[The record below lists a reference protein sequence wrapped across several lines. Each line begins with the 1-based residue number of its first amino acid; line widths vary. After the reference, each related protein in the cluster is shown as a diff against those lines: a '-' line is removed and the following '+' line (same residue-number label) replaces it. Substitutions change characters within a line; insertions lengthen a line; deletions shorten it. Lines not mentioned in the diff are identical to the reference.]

1 MRSVIRAASAALAF
15 AALTAAAPA
24 GAQQSAP
31 VKIAYLNSQII
42 LQNAPGRAEAES
54 QFEREMTTYRQQV
67 QRMGDSLQTMI
78 ADYNKQ
84 EISLS
89 PAAKQTRQTAIR
101 TREDAFQK
109 RTQELEQRAQQRQ
122 MELVQPIM
130 ERVQKVIADIR
141 SEEGYAMIFDAGS
154 NAGVLVAADTTLN
167 ITDKVL
173 ARMGVKPTTQSAAP
187 AGVAAPSGT
196 ARPAGGAP
204 LSAPAGVTRPKTP
217 PTQ

>member
-1 MRSVIRAASAALAF
+1 MRSVFRAARVALFFTAAA
-15 AALTAAAPA
+15 AAAPA
-24 GAQQSAP
+24 AAQQAGSFK
-31 VKIAYLNSQII
+31 VAYLNSQII

-67 QRMGDSLQTMI
+67 QRMGDSLQTLI

-122 MELVQPIM
+122 VELVQPIM

-141 SEEGYAMIFDAGS
+141 NEEGYAMIFDAGS
-154 NAGVLVAADTTLN
+154 NAGVLVAADTSLN

-173 ARMGVKPTTQSAAP
+173 ARMGVKATAQ
-187 AGVAAPSGT
+187 GAAPSMPGASPS

-204 LSAPAGVTRPKTP
+204 LSAPVGVTRPKSP

>member
-1 MRSVIRAASAALAF
+1 MRTLRRAAIVALA
-15 AALTAAAPA
+15 LLAAAAAEA

-31 VKIAYLNSQII
+31 AKIAYLNSQII

-84 EISLS
+84 EITLS
-89 PAAKQTRQTAIR
+89 PAAKETRQKAIR
-101 TREDAFQK
+101 AREDAFQK

-130 ERVQKVIADIR
+130 ERVQKIISEIR
-141 SEEGYAMIFDAGS
+141 TEDGYAMIFDAGS
-154 NAGVLVAADTTLN
+154 NAGVVVAADTTLN
-167 ITDKVL
+167 ITNKVL
-173 ARMGVKPTTQSAAP
+173 AKMGVKATAQSAAP
-187 AGVAAPSGT
+187 GT
-196 ARPAGGAP
+196 TPGAQRPAGGAP
-204 LSAPAGVTRPKTP
+204 LSAPAGVTRPKSP

>member
-1 MRSVIRAASAALAF
+1 MRSVFRVASAALALV
-15 AALTAAAPA
+15 ATAAAAPA

-31 VKIAYLNSQII
+31 KIAYLNSQII

-101 TREDAFQK
+101 AREDAFQK

-122 MELVQPIM
+122 VELVQPIM

-173 ARMGVKPTTQSAAP
+173 ARMGVKATAQGSGAA
-187 AGVAAPSGT
+187 GGIAPGAT
-196 ARPAGGAP
+196 RPAGGAP

>member
-1 MRSVIRAASAALAF
+1 MRSVLRAASVALAF
-15 AALTAAAPA
+15 AALAAAPA
-24 GAQQSAP
+24 GAQQSTA

-67 QRMGDSLQTMI
+67 QRMGDSLQTLI

-187 AGVAAPSGT
+187 AGVAAPG
-196 ARPAGGAP
+196 AVPRPAGGAP